1 MEWYTQPA
9 VQGLAVMALLA
20 LAKAI
25 CFWAGKPLS
34 DTAIAKVGKLLTVA
48 AATAAATILTTGA
61 TGAFWPAWAGA
72 LVTAI
77 GSWEILSKSYYGLS
91 APTPDTE
98 PKEDE

>member
-25 CFWAGKPLS
+25 FFWAGKPLS

-61 TGAFWPAWAGA
+61 TPAFWPQWAGA

-77 GSWEILSKSYYGLS
+77 GSWEILSKGYYGLA
-91 APTPDTE
+91 APQPT
-98 PKEDE
+98 KEVK